1 MEDTLLAQVKSLRN
15 IVQQNVR
22 AERNTINGMGKALN
36 ELREIALSY
45 VPADQLPVL
54 KRTRKTLN
62 VSHGALHGE
71 V

>member
-22 AERNTINGMGKALN
+22 AGRNTINEIGEALN
-36 ELREIALSY
+36 ELREISLSY

-54 KRTRKTLN
+54 ERTLKTLN
-62 VSHGALHGE
+62 VSHDASYT
-71 V
+71 